1 MFFYLLVVV
10 TLSGDGHRTVSFEKF
25 ESSYECSQALVAVS
39 KEVKETTG
47 TCTEI
52 KRGE

>member
-1 MFFYLLVVV
+1 MSFFLLIVVA
-10 TLSGDGHRTVSFEKF
+10 LSSDGHRTVSFEKF
-25 ESSYECSQALVAVS
+25 DSSYECSQALVAVS

-47 TCTEI
+47 TCIEI